1 MFPSANKVL
10 PHLYSELVYIAIT
23 KLAQEAASCDNFIM
37 FY

>member
-1 MFPSANKVL
+1 MFASENKAL
-10 PHLYSELVYIAIT
+10 PNLYPELDYIAIT